1 MHGWQFSHRYKIYG
15 DLSNEILMRMM
26 VLLKSVIIGIQ
37 TLHMPLNREADFD
50 RLNRSVQNYVQS
62 L

>member
-1 MHGWQFSHRYKIYG
+1 MHGWQFNHGSKIDKYG

-37 TLHMPLNREADFD
+37 TLHMPLNSCTVG
-50 RLNRSVQNYVQS
+50 NRF
-62 L
+62 